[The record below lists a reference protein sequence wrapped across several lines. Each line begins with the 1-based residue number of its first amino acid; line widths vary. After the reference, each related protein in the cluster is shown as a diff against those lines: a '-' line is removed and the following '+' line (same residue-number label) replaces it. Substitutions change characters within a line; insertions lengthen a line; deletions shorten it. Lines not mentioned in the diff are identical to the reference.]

1 MNATEKIQAAIEK
14 LEKSLG
20 VYAIYNGWL
29 IEIDPAR
36 HYADRRVPLTSDPL
50 IVMLYRTVDAQLTI
64 LRHDLAIL
72 PKYDAAGMRE
82 NWELA
87 IEDAGDLSLAEAIL
101 A

>member
-1 MNATEKIQAAIEK
+1 MNAIEKIQAAIEK
-14 LEKSLG
+14 LEAFNARN
-20 VYAIYNGWL
+20 YYETNNWL
-29 IEIDPAR
+29 CEMVNNEP
-36 HYADRRVPLTSDPL
+36 VPLTSDPL

-87 IEDAGDLSLAEAIL
+87 IMDAGDLSLAEAIL
-101 A
+101 E